1 MRPAGRCPVLVDIDG
16 TLTDDRRGA
25 QIDPRHPLGNALF
38 RILRDELARGGR
50 SRTAAEQAL
59 RRHTEENVF
68 WDYPDFVEHFDLPAE
83 RVWRSFRAW
92 HARHLKAYADGVRMV
107 KDLRRRGHPLFIISN
122 NPLTGCLFKLEV
134 AGLGGLAGSSC
145 FCRIFCSNIMR
156 GQKGR
161 PAYWRRA
168 FISAGL
174 DPATVVVVGND
185 RREDFEVPRELGIRH
200 TFLVDRA
207 RARPAVPEAGL
218 TVVGSLGE
226 VGRLLDRLEA
236 GRRPVRPRRCA

>member
-1 MRPAGRCPVLVDIDG
+1 MLVDIDG

-50 SRTAAEQAL
+50 SQAAAERAL
-59 RRHTEENVF
+59 RRYTEENVF
-68 WDYPDFVEHFDLPAE
+68 WDYPDFVEHFQMPAA
-83 RVWRSFRAW
+83 RVWRRFRAW
-92 HARHLKAYADGVRMV
+92 HARHLKAYPDGARMV
-107 KDLRRRGHPLFIISN
+107 EDLRRRGHPLFIISN

-134 AGLGGLAGSSC
+134 AGLGGLAGTSC
-145 FCRIFCSNIMR
+145 FGRIFCSNIMR

-174 DPATVVVVGND
+174 DPAAVVVVGND
-185 RREDFEVPRELGIRH
+185 RREDCEVPGELGIRH

-207 RARPAVPEAGL
+207 RARPPEPRARL
-218 TVVGSLGE
+218 TVVRSLEE
-226 VGRLLDRLEA
+226 VGPLLARLEKA
-236 GRRPVRPRRCA
+236 RRPVRRRRCV